1 MRETRTNALGW
12 SQTGLLVKIISFFSS
27 RQQDHSLIRDTA
39 SFYAFDQSIFTQEI
53 FPRMLRFPDSH
64 IPQVHANSSNAFRIN
79 ELPTDILNE
88 IFLRV
93 VRIAQKDVAS
103 EESMLVPLRLSHVCR
118 TWRHAVVSCASL
130 WAYINVL
137 VDVYRSTEQDERL
150 VKAVDTCIE
159 MSKAAPLSLSVTCNT
174 IHVPKPKLE
183 VARYILNRL
192 LGQQHRWRVAN
203 FAFKEMDPIVSC
215 ASLWA
220 YINVLVDVY
229 RSTEQDER
237 LVKAVDTCIEMS
249 KAAPLSL
256 SVTCNTIHVPK
267 PKLEVARYILNRLLG
282 QQHRWRVANF
292 AFKEMDPSRL
302 PEIELIN
309 VPMLESLRIS
319 WRTLGAS
326 NMAQPQVRIDA
337 SRSLSLRSL
346 HVKGIRLEISGG
358 KLYGVKELTFHG
370 VETEVRLVEHLEIV
384 KKAPLLEFMEV
395 EFVSSKLAGPDDFQ
409 LPVITLHNLHTLV
422 VNGSNVSMSIIRN
435 LILPSLRRLICGP
448 FGPANYQNIKGLVD
462 MGERN
467 QPPLEYLEV
476 CNTSVTEWTEDKV
489 VALLRLLPELKTLRM
504 EKVYVTSNLFNMLSV
519 KDTAKSHNEFWG
531 VVPILCPN
539 LMEFYLKRNGYLCDG
554 EEKQKECV
562 DSLHPSNLSI
572 YYAVTNTTAAYAGPV
587 LCI

>member
-1 MRETRTNALGW
+1 MRETRTYALGW
-12 SQTGLLVKIISFFSS
+12 SQTGLLVKTISFFSS
-27 RQQDHSLIRDTA
+27 RQDHCVWSENGYGSNNCTEAPAALIRDTA
-39 SFYAFDQSIFTQEI
+39 SYYAFDQSIFIQEI
-53 FPRMLRFPDSH
+53 FPRMLRVPDSH
-64 IPQVHANSSNAFRIN
+64 IPQAHGSSSHAFRIN

-118 TWRHAVVSCASL
+118 TWRHAV
-130 WAYINVL
+130 I
-137 VDVYRSTEQDERL
+137 
-150 VKAVDTCIE
+150 
-159 MSKAAPLSLSVTCNT
+159 
-174 IHVPKPKLE
+174 
-183 VARYILNRL
+183 
-192 LGQQHRWRVAN
+192 
-203 FAFKEMDPIVSC
+203 SC

-337 SRSLSLRSL
+337 SRSPGLRCL
-346 HVKGIRLEISGG
+346 YIKGIRLEISGG
-358 KLYGVKELTFHG
+358 QLYGTKIHWDRARF
-370 VETEVRLVEHLEIV
+370 RPIV
-384 KKAPLLEFMEV
+384 LSL
-395 EFVSSKLAGPDDFQ
+395 SKLKTSSFDD
-409 LPVITLHNLHTLV
+409 LLV
-422 VNGSNVSMSIIRN
+422 VNEFCTGNTYETRMPRIS
-435 LILPSLRRLICGP
+435 
-448 FGPANYQNIKGLVD
+448 PAEAMQRMAKEGRMKLANI
-462 MGERN
+462 
-467 QPPLEYLEV
+467 
-476 CNTSVTEWTEDKV
+476 
-489 VALLRLLPELKTLRM
+489 A
-504 EKVYVTSNLFNMLSV
+504 
-519 KDTAKSHNEFWG
+519 
-531 VVPILCPN
+531 
-539 LMEFYLKRNGYLCDG
+539 
-554 EEKQKECV
+554 
-562 DSLHPSNLSI
+562 
-572 YYAVTNTTAAYAGPV
+572 
-587 LCI
+587 